1 MSKLIV
7 AGGNRLRGEI
17 AVEGSKNAVL
27 PVLAAAILNG
37 GESVIKNCPQLRD
50 VEVMLEILKKLGCKA
65 IMEKDVITINSS
77 GINETRIPVDLAAEM
92 RSSIIFMGPMLARCG
107 KVTISYPGGCVALC
121 ILLFRIAGVLFIL
134 RLYKD
139 LTFLFK
145 KK

>member
-1 MSKLIV
+1 MSNLIV

-37 GESVIKNCPQLRD
+37 GESVIRNCPQLRD
-50 VEVMLEILKKLGCKA
+50 VEVMLEILRKLGCKA
-65 IMEKDVITINSS
+65 AMEKDVITINSS

-107 KVTISYPGGCVALC
+107 KVTISYPGGCAILC
-121 ILLFRIAGVLFIL
+121 ILGMDYFT
-134 RLYKD
+134 K
-139 LTFLFK
+139 
-145 KK
+145 